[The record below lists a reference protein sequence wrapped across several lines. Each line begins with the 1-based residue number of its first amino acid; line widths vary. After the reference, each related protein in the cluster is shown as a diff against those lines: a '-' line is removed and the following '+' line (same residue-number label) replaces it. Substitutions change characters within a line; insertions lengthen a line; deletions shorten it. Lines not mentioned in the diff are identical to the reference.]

1 MTLKLD
7 LLKEHGYR
15 LLTATNGH
23 DGLRLFM
30 SETMDAI
37 VLEYHLALLDGPVV
51 AAEIKHVRRQVP
63 IIMVSDHMDLP
74 DGALNSVDAVVAKS
88 DGPRFL
94 LATLQSVLSRGQVQP
109 RTIEKHVQPPG
120 KSHVA

>member
-1 MTLKLD
+1 
-7 LLKEHGYR
+7 
-15 LLTATNGH
+15 LTATNDH
-23 DGLRLFM
+23 DGLCLFM

-37 VLEYHLALLDGPVV
+37 VLDYHLGLLDGPVV
-51 AAEIKHVRRQVP
+51 AAEIKQVRPQVP

-94 LATLQSVLSRGQVQP
+94 LATLQSVLSRGQVQQ
-109 RTIEKHVQPPG
+109 RTIERHVQPPG
-120 KSHVA
+120 KSHVAREASAVKNERGRP